1 MVRTTVMTG
10 LMAVAGTV
18 LAGTLL
24 WGAPIAPAA
33 AQDAP
38 RAQIAA
44 ALPMAG
50 IGQMGQMEQM
60 EMMRGRGRGG
70 PRGDVQRELMP
81 LGALLRETA
90 NATGLTVTAVKEQVQ
105 AGSTLAQIAAANGS
119 SAEAVVQAVLADAEV
134 RHARA
139 VENGRMTQ
147 AEADQQ
153 AAELEQRANELMQ
166 STELAAL
173 IEARIAQGVE
183 RMSTMLAVRATADV
197 TGLDPRTIRTRMQ
210 NGETLAQIVAAEG
223 YTTAEVEQ
231 KAAEFLTTIQQ
242 GVQKQLQ

>member
-24 WGAPIAPAA
+24 WGTPTPAA

-38 RAQIAA
+38 RTQIDA
-44 ALPMAG
+44 ALPMG
-50 IGQMGQMEQM
+50 GMGQMGQMGQMETL
-60 EMMRGRGRGG
+60 RGRGRGG
-70 PRGDVQRELMP
+70 PRGEMPNEISP
-81 LGALLRETA
+81 LGALLRQTA
-90 NATGLTVTAVKEQVQ
+90 RLTGLSVSEITAQVR

-119 SAEAVVQAVLADAEV
+119 SAEAVVQAVMADAEV

-139 VENGRMTQ
+139 IENGRMTQ
-147 AEADQQ
+147 AEADQR

-166 STELAAL
+166 STELAAQ
-173 IEARIAQGVE
+173 IEARITQGVE

-197 TGLDPRTIRTRMQ
+197 TGLSPRTIRTRMQ
-210 NGETLAQIVAAEG
+210 DGETLAQIIAAEG
-223 YTTAEVEQ
+223 STTAAVEQ
-231 KAAEFLTTIQQ
+231 KATEFLTTIQQ
-242 GVQKQLQ
+242 GLQEQLR

>member
-1 MVRTTVMTG
+1 
-10 LMAVAGTV
+10 
-18 LAGTLL
+18 
-24 WGAPIAPAA
+24 
-33 AQDAP
+33 
-38 RAQIAA
+38 
-44 ALPMAG
+44 
-50 IGQMGQMEQM
+50 
-60 EMMRGRGRGG
+60 
-70 PRGDVQRELMP
+70 
-81 LGALLRETA
+81 
-90 NATGLTVTAVKEQVQ
+90 
-105 AGSTLAQIAAANGS
+105 
-119 SAEAVVQAVLADAEV
+119 VQAVLADAEV

-153 AAELEQRANELMQ
+153 AAELEQRTNELMQ

>member
-50 IGQMGQMEQM
+50 IGQMGQMGQM

-105 AGSTLAQIAAANGS
+105 AGSTLA
-119 SAEAVVQAVLADAEV
+119 
-134 RHARA
+134 
-139 VENGRMTQ
+139 
-147 AEADQQ
+147 
-153 AAELEQRANELMQ
+153 
-166 STELAAL
+166 
-173 IEARIAQGVE
+173 
-183 RMSTMLAVRATADV
+183 
-197 TGLDPRTIRTRMQ
+197 
-210 NGETLAQIVAAEG
+210 
-223 YTTAEVEQ
+223 
-231 KAAEFLTTIQQ
+231 
-242 GVQKQLQ
+242 